1 MLEKQ
6 KINYLLI
13 DPSNQYY
20 VDEKSDNKNLNTY
33 NEKIRKGKRKS
44 FKVIDFIRELIVVLD
59 LRLENFPK
67 KVKMNSMFLVE
78 AMRVELMSNNFSIST
93 SPSAV

>member
-33 NEKIRKGKRKS
+33 NEKYEKAR
-44 FKVIDFIRELIVVLD
+44 
-59 LRLENFPK
+59 K
-67 KVKMNSMFLVE
+67 KVSK
-78 AMRVELMSNNFSIST
+78 
-93 SPSAV
+93 

>member
-1 MLEKQ
+1 M
-6 KINYLLI
+6 
-13 DPSNQYY
+13 
-20 VDEKSDNKNLNTY
+20 KNT
-33 NEKIRKGKRKS
+33 KRQEKS